1 MSEAHRASEALNGQE
16 SLCRAERV
24 QNEALEGRVAGLETE
39 LSRMRRLA
47 AERGIVA
54 SNRSM
59 EISELRGSLSRVE
72 NALDSSPQGKGSS
85 SESVA
90 GGDDLDGL
98 YMQTPGAT
106 PMAGGNMREGRD
118 AGHLHVHRTGS
129 VSLNTTAQ
137 SSQWRGYQASGPIR
151 AMPMRSIES
160 VAAAATGGSTT
171 SVPGVANI
179 HVSRRG
185 SINITT
191 NTPNVRPGA
200 GSRVGPSPAA
210 ARVRERLSA
219 VRAQFANMK

>member
-1 MSEAHRASEALNGQE
+1 MAEAQRASEALNGQE

-24 QNEALEGRVAGLETE
+24 QNEALEGRVAGLESE

-72 NALDSSPQGKGSS
+72 SALDASPQGKGES
-85 SESVA
+85 SESVD
-90 GGDDLDGL
+90 GGDDLDL
-98 YMQTPGAT
+98 LHMQTPGAT
-106 PMAGGNMREGRD
+106 PIGGGDTRGGHD
-118 AGHLHVHRTGS
+118 ARRLHVHRTGS
-129 VSLNTTAQ
+129 VSFNTAARSLQ
-137 SSQWRGYQASGPIR
+137 QSGPIR

-160 VAAAATGGSTT
+160 VVAATGGSTR
-171 SVPGVANI
+171 SVSGVANI

-191 NTPNVRPGA
+191 KTPNTHTGG

-219 VRAQFANMK
+219 VRAQFASMK